1 VLNGYQEVEAG
12 HGAVPRLDF
21 SVGSVRRLMLHVRT
35 AEGDWVP
42 KGASVFGD
50 QGEYLTSVVDAG
62 LVYLADAP
70 DKVRLQVLLTDDQP
84 CHLELDTAA
93 LPEASMPYE
102 TVEVVCRAG

>member
-1 VLNGYQEVEAG
+1 M
-12 HGAVPRLDF
+12 
-21 SVGSVRRLMLHVRT
+21 SSVRRLMLNVRT

-42 KGASVFGD
+42 KGASVHSN

-70 DKVRLQVLLTDDQP
+70 DEVRLQVMLPDNRP
-84 CHLELDTAA
+84 CHLELDTAG
-93 LPEASMPYE
+93 LPESSLPYA